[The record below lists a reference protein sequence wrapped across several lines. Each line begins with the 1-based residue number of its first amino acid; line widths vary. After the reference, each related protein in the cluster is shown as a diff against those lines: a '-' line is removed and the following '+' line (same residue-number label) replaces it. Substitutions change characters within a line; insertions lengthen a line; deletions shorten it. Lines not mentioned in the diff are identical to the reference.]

1 MHIEYYSGHK
11 LTLITHRFPYLYRA
25 PTLVSSLKSSHKSGW
40 PSAHT
45 HPSRVKQQIAQ
56 QIANGYGT
64 YLVSSPSS
72 SLHAKKKKG
81 GGGGGGTITQP
92 VSKNGKILMEN
103 HTHNISKHSNQRYPY
118 TCVLTNAPLSCCTR
132 FQLDCC

>member
-1 MHIEYYSGHK
+1 MPMNLHSS
-11 LTLITHRFPYLYRA
+11 LPAYLYRA
-25 PTLVSSLKSSHKSGW
+25 PTLVSPLKSSHKSGW

-45 HPSRVKQQIAQ
+45 HPSRVKQ

-103 HTHNISKHSNQRYPY
+103 HTHKY
-118 TCVLTNAPLSCCTR
+118 LTT
-132 FQLDCC
+132 F